1 MSSESPNE
9 ELLELL
15 AKAQSGDESA
25 LGRLLDTHRDQL
37 RALAERELDYKIAAR
52 VDASDVV
59 QQTFLSACKKVN
71 DFQGKSEQEFVA
83 WIYQIHRHNIQDLL
97 REHLGA
103 EKRNLR
109 KERSNDFREV
119 PSNHDQS
126 SPSQQAIKLEQS
138 QSLAE
143 LIHQLPTDQ
152 KSAVQMRHLEGKTLE
167 EIAAKLGRTS
177 QAVAS
182 LLKRGLEN
190 LRKLSTPD

>member
-1 MSSESPNE
+1 MPSESPNE
-9 ELLELL
+9 ELLELV
-15 AKAQSGDESA
+15 AKAQAGDESA
-25 LGRLLDTHRDQL
+25 LGELLDTYRDQL
-37 RALAERELDYKIAAR
+37 RTLAERELDYQMTAR

-97 REHLGA
+97 RRHLGA

-109 KERSNDFREV
+109 EERSSDFKEI
-119 PSNHDQS
+119 PSNREQS
-126 SPSQQAIKLEQS
+126 SPSQQVIKLEQS
-138 QSLAE
+138 QSLAD

-152 KSAVQMRHLEGKTLE
+152 KAAVQMRHLEGKTLE

-190 LRKLSTPD
+190 LRKLSTPE